1 MRSLK
6 FILHSFPN
14 NHTPMMF
21 STILN
26 QTTASFADFAM
37 ASNPLPLGLQT
48 GAWVIGGSYGTSLI
62 FLAAIVILGAVIA
75 ACVGVA
81 RVGRRGLLA
90 EVRAGET
97 LEAVDD
103 LCYEET
109 DLVNP
114 PPRGPYLRR
123 FAAVL
128 ARDVRMKMGPSPI
141 PSTANR
147 LVAWELLGKACEARD
162 VRKAD
167 RLRFMILGCDMVF
180 MPSALDVE
188 AAEIRASVRLST
200 RMRAVKPEPNWIM
213 WMWGVKPGL
222 TYHKE

>member
-1 MRSLK
+1 MV
-6 FILHSFPN
+6 
-14 NHTPMMF
+14 
-21 STILN
+21 
-26 QTTASFADFAM
+26 AM
-37 ASNPLPLGLQT
+37 AVS
-48 GAWVIGGSYGTSLI
+48 GAT
-62 FLAAIVILGAVIA
+62 LAAGVV
-75 ACVGVA
+75 VA
-81 RVGRRGLLA
+81 RVGRRALLA

-103 LCYEET
+103 LAYEET
-109 DLVNP
+109 DLVSP

-180 MPSALDVE
+180 MPSTLDVE

-200 RMRAVKPEPNWIM
+200 RMRAVKPEPSWVM